1 MKRFYL
7 IALAIVLL
15 GGFASAQSNRQWTN
29 EMLKYK
35 HDFIVEK
42 TGMTQSQCD
51 KFMPLY
57 EAMEKEVF
65 AANRTARDQAKQVS
79 SNKNPSDQ
87 DYYNAARAIS
97 QAKVK
102 EGEIE
107 GRYFEKFSKI
117 LSKKQMFLLKQ
128 AELNF
133 RKQIIS
139 PGGKNGGN
147 KGNKKQPR

>member
-1 MKRFYL
+1 MKRFSL

-15 GGFASAQSNRQWTN
+15 GGIALAQNNNRQWTK
-29 EMLKYK
+29 EMLEYK
-35 HDFIVEK
+35 HDFIVEQ
-42 TGMTQSQCD
+42 TGMTQAQRD
-51 KFMPLY
+51 KFMPMY
-57 EAMEKEVF
+57 EAMENEVF
-65 AANRTARDQAKQVS
+65 AANRAARDQAKQMS
-79 SNKNPSDQ
+79 RNKKPTDQ

-128 AELNF
+128 AELKF
-133 RKQIIS
+133 RKQMLS
-139 PGGKNGGN
+139 KGKNG
-147 KGNKKQPR
+147 NKKHNP